1 MHNIGYELLTVTG
14 LRGWFSK
21 QPENLALDRDPEVS
35 KPRRSSL
42 LIQCLIIFFL
52 ALGVRVLT
60 WQDNRLEVWRVQTFV
75 TSDYKDSAR
84 QLVSGDYRAFV
95 SDLNHMEH
103 PPGYPILLAG
113 SFKVFGDSDAAI
125 EFVQLICDSVAAVI
139 LFMIAAELL
148 PLAAA
153 MITGALAALSPQF
166 AYYSVLLLPDSLAIV
181 PVLLAVYFLVR
192 ARRHPNLL
200 NFVAAG
206 ALVGVSCWLRAN
218 ALLLAPFLAAIT
230 PLITVRGKRVRA
242 SAALIFGTLLV
253 VAPIT
258 IKNAIVF
265 HHFIPLSLGAG
276 QTLLEGIAEY
286 DETGKF
292 NIPKTDL
299 GIMRQ
304 EAEWYGRPEYAL
316 MLFTPDGIQRER
328 RRIARGL
335 GVIRENAAWFGS
347 VMLRRAISSMR
358 LDRVPVV
365 ARESP
370 VSHVGMDMDYMK
382 TDWRKGHSEL
392 MAGNV
397 ASEEASVNLLDSGE
411 KLQLTGDNTKY
422 GEQIVT
428 EVIPVRPGKDYAFR
442 LPLKLEEGRVLI
454 KVTSADQSRILASI
468 GIYLVEG
475 VLPEEQPL
483 KLISLPFVS
492 SNNHAVRLIIANNAS
507 APVRPIAQLGMIEL
521 FDLGPSSYQWLRYLR
536 IPLGLLQKFFLTAWI
551 LPLVIIGIVLLVRAR
566 QARTV
571 ALLLVVPV
579 YYMLVQSALHTER
592 RYVLIIQYFFLVL
605 ASVALWWVY
614 GLLKRGVARIGQ
626 KTKAA

>member
-14 LRGWFSK
+14 LSGWFSK
-21 QPENLALDRDPEVS
+21 QPENFALDRDPEVS
-35 KPRRSSL
+35 KPRRSTF
-42 LIQCLIIFFL
+42 LIQCLLIFFL

-84 QLVSGDYRAFV
+84 QLLSGDLRAFV

-113 SFKVFGDSDAAI
+113 IFKVFGDSNTAI

-148 PLAAA
+148 PVAAA
-153 MITGALAALSPQF
+153 MIAGMLAALSPQF

-181 PVLLAVYFLVR
+181 PVLLAVYLLVR

-230 PLITVRGKRVRA
+230 PLITARGKRVRA

-286 DETGKF
+286 DETGRF

-328 RRIARGL
+328 WRIARGL
-335 GVIRENAAWFGS
+335 GVIRANPAWFGG
-347 VMLRRAISSMR
+347 VMLRRGISSMR

-370 VSHVGMDMDYMK
+370 VSHVDMDMDYMK
-382 TDWRKGHSEL
+382 TDWLKSPSEL
-392 MAGNV
+392 IAGNV
-397 ASEEASVNLLDSGE
+397 ASGEASVNLLDSGQ

-422 GEQIVT
+422 GNQIVT
-428 EVIPVRPGKDYAFR
+428 EAISVQPGKDYAFR

-454 KVTSADQSRILASI
+454 KITDRDQSRILASV
-468 GIYLVEG
+468 GIDVVEG
-475 VLPEEQPL
+475 VSPEEQPL
-483 KLISLPFVS
+483 NRISLPFVS

-507 APVRPIAQLGMIEL
+507 APVRPMAQLGRVEL

-536 IPLGLLQKFFLTAWI
+536 IPIGLLQKFLLTAWI

-566 QARTV
+566 QVRTV

-605 ASVALWWVY
+605 ASVALWWVV
-614 GLLKRGVARIGQ
+614 GLLKSSRLRRRH
-626 KTKAA
+626 